1 MSNLQM
7 TSKLYNFLIQEIN
20 FEVSQIA
27 QVLAKT
33 DTLVIL
39 VSAWLRNHKMSA
51 CIHIVMPC
59 LSVLKKVQN
68 VKFSSEKLLFLV
80 WSKPIRTCTK

>member
-7 TSKLYNFLIQEIN
+7 TSKLYKNSHSELDNLDSKNVFLVNFLIQEIN

-27 QVLAKT
+27 QVLAKA

-39 VSAWLRNHKMSA
+39 D
-51 CIHIVMPC
+51 
-59 LSVLKKVQN
+59 
-68 VKFSSEKLLFLV
+68 SE
-80 WSKPIRTCTK
+80 ITK